1 MSERFFKL
9 EELPND
15 TRIRNSIY
23 PSLLFP
29 ANAVIRAGDL
39 QIQVL
44 SVNDKKDTVT
54 FKLVGIF
61 LKPKTEADKNV
72 ETIEDNKPAIII
84 PEKKIITP

>member
-1 MSERFFKL
+1 MSERLFKI

-15 TRIRNSIY
+15 TRIRNSLY

-39 QIQVL
+39 QLKVL

-54 FKLVGIF
+54 LSLIGVFV
-61 LKPKTEADKNV
+61 KPMKDDPKE
-72 ETIEDNKPAIII
+72 E
-84 PEKKIITP
+84 KIILVPQKPPIIKP

>member
-1 MSERFFKL
+1 MSERFFKIS
-9 EELPND
+9 ELPNE

-39 QIQVL
+39 QLQVL

-54 FKLVGIF
+54 LSLIGVFVRP
-61 LKPKTEADKNV
+61 LKEDPKE
-72 ETIEDNKPAIII
+72 EPIII
-84 PEKKIITP
+84 VPEKPPIIKP